1 MCYGLDSAVPVRSRM
16 DTGPAASIEVLLPLV
31 TEDSPVTRLRLN
43 PRADGL
49 MMGVFKR

>member
-1 MCYGLDSAVPVRSRM
+1 MWCGLVPAAPVRSRT

-43 PRADGL
+43 PRAGRL
-49 MMGVFKR
+49 MMDAFKR